1 MKLGV
6 FIIVFFLS
14 VTAYSQSSVT
24 SSSSSSSFDFNFG
37 VGTSFIGA
45 GDFVT
50 LMFENEVG
58 LNLNPYFATSLSLG
72 YGKSNYGAFDAVSF
86 LQTNLNL
93 FISPFKNVKR
103 NNFRI
108 GLGIAHY
115 KSDYYYRS
123 SVWFI
128 NEEVVDEEYI
138 FKMENT
144 FGTSIV
150 LENTYLIT
158 SKMMLGVKLFSILHG
173 GPTNSGVVLRVGMK
187 L

>member
-1 MKLGV
+1 MKASI
-6 FIIVFFLS
+6 FIIAIFLS
-14 VTAYSQSSVT
+14 LTSFSQSSV
-24 SSSSSSSFDFNFG
+24 SSSFDFRFG
-37 VGTSFIGA
+37 VGTSFIGS

-50 LMFENEVG
+50 YMIENEVG
-58 LNLNPYFATSLSLG
+58 LNLNRYFATSLSLG
-72 YGKSNYGAFDAVSF
+72 YGKSNYGGLDAVSF

-103 NNFRI
+103 NDFRV

-128 NEEVVDEEYI
+128 DGEIVDEEYT
-138 FKMENT
+138 FESENA
-144 FGTSIV
+144 FGSSIV
-150 LENTYLIT
+150 LENTYMIT
-158 SKMMLGVKLFSILHG
+158 SKMMIGVKLFSILHG
-173 GPTNSGVVLRVGMK
+173 DPTNSGVLVRVGMK